1 MKSRFSWINVEYHRC
16 FGDNNGF
23 QKTAS
28 RQETGEIWIRL
39 VNASP
44 VAPSHLAVCPAPCKA
59 SRKKHGGINSQVEPR
74 GYARGCIPNIWLSM
88 VQYLYF
94 RILKFHEISIDENKG
109 VQPIHII
116 YSYIY
121 IFGSQ
126 PQKDTKVMNHY
137 FSDILWAYIFLEVAI
152 SIAWLVPHT
161 VWHDIIPSPW

>member
-1 MKSRFSWINVEYHRC
+1 MLNPHCCWLNPMKSRFSWINVEYHRC

-121 IFGSQ
+121 IYSVVN
-126 PQKDTKVMNHY
+126 PKKIQKSWIT
-137 FSDILWAYIFLEVAI
+137 ILVIFYELI
-152 SIAWLVPHT
+152 SFWRLL
-161 VWHDIIPSPW
+161 

>member
-1 MKSRFSWINVEYHRC
+1 MIYFYGTIHIPLNSSLNPWIFPMIPSISPPWHMISLLEHVKSPLLLVKSHEITI

-121 IFGSQ
+121 IR
-126 PQKDTKVMNHY
+126 
-137 FSDILWAYIFLEVAI
+137 
-152 SIAWLVPHT
+152 
-161 VWHDIIPSPW
+161 